1 MKYKSYAMIFHVIH
15 VSVKFVLRTKSKINV
30 TMFEDFPSTENS
42 KLDKDDVIVFRC
54 VKIYMQC

>member
-30 TMFEDFPSTENS
+30 TMFEDFLSTENS
-42 KLDKDDVIVFRC
+42 KLDKDDVI
-54 VKIYMQC
+54 